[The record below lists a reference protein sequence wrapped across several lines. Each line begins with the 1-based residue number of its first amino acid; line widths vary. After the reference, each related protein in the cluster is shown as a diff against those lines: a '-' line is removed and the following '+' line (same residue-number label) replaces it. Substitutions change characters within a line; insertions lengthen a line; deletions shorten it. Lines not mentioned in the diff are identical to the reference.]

1 MTWTSDWLTT
11 RGPSWQEKLRR
22 VSMDVRTA
30 QERAEP
36 KPRLP
41 DPWETRLSDLKGR
54 VNDGH
59 ERVPAFVAFD
69 HLELRRS
76 ERHSGAARRLVRA
89 MRHLGWERTRFQ
101 VTSGS
106 FQRVRGFQRVAKG

>member
-1 MTWTSDWLTT
+1 
-11 RGPSWQEKLRR
+11 
-22 VSMDVRTA
+22 MDVRAA

-41 DPWETRLSDLKGR
+41 DPWETRLTDLKAR

-89 MRHLGWERTRFQ
+89 MRHLGWERARFQ
-101 VTSGS
+101 LTSGS